1 MNTLNIQSTNVYS
14 EDRLSATG
22 KWGIAIALLFVF
34 SIKAEYRF
42 HFGGFLIHPYLL
54 LLPLAVF
61 FTNFK
66 IFIVSKRVLTPL
78 LLFLLIFSIG
88 SLQNLDPLEEI
99 VKVGASVLTFLFF
112 ATSVKSE
119 KDFMMISLGFVLC
132 AVVIGYLG
140 FGKSEAGIDHRLSGI
155 NALEGIGNKNAQSLF
170 TLPGIFLAVLLII
183 KYLKRR
189 NYIMLFILGVSLFF
203 VVIGVFLSANR
214 SGWVGLLIIVFSYLI
229 YLRFSIV
236 TLIIFGVLSIF
247 SYIGINRYARDI
259 VEHKIN
265 KTVEGYRSDE
275 GRMILINESLK
286 VGLEN
291 PLLGVG
297 MDELHKRMDI
307 AVRKP
312 SLRKGT
318 TDTHFLVGYLFGA
331 TGIFSVFL
339 FLLFLFRL
347 TERTRVKHW
356 VFKEAMGVGILLTLF
371 VLLFFIR
378 SFFTREILYS
388 PTFIAGLGLL
398 YSYHQHKWQHG
409 IRLYKLVRNE

>member
-1 MNTLNIQSTNVYS
+1 MNTRNTVSVRTFGSRDQ
-14 EDRLSATG
+14 LSGSG
-22 KWGIAIALLFVF
+22 KWAIAISLLFVF
-34 SIKAEYRF
+34 SINAEYRF

-61 FTNFK
+61 FTDFK
-66 IFIVSKRVLTPL
+66 ILTVPKKVFVPL
-78 LLFLLIFSIG
+78 MLFLLIFSIG
-88 SLQNLDPLEEI
+88 SLQNSNPLEEI
-99 VKVGASVLTFLFF
+99 IKVGASVLTFLFF
-112 ATSVKSE
+112 ASAVKNE
-119 KDFMMISLGFVLC
+119 KDFIAISFGFVLC

-170 TLPGIFLAVLLII
+170 TLPGIFLSVFLII
-183 KYLKRR
+183 KYVRKR
-189 NYIMLFILGVSLFF
+189 NYFMLVLLGASLFF

-229 YLRFSIV
+229 YLRFSVV
-236 TLIIFGVLSIF
+236 TLIIFTVLSVF
-247 SYIGINRYARDI
+247 SYIGINKYARDI
-259 VEHKIN
+259 VEHKIS
-265 KTVEGYRSDE
+265 KTVEGYTSDE
-275 GRMILINESLK
+275 GRVILIKESLK

-297 MDELHKRMDI
+297 MDELHKRMNT
-307 AVRKP
+307 AVRITP
-312 SLRKGT
+312 LSQGT

-331 TGIFSVFL
+331 TGMFSLFL

-347 TERTRVKHW
+347 TRIPRMKHG
-356 VFKEAMGVGILLTLF
+356 VFREARDVGILLSLF

-398 YSYHQHKWQHG
+398 YSYQQYKWRQAMN
-409 IRLYKLVRNE
+409 LYKSIQQ